1 MKNIFYMTVITV
13 LLTGCTLSKQ
23 SNTTVKT
30 DITPLPI
37 EETKPTTSETTTTTP
52 EPKTDTTTKPQI
64 DKKETTIPKTDTKD
78 TATTDEMTKE
88 LDALIDEI
96 VSGK

>member
-1 MKNIFYMTVITV
+1 MRYIFMISVAAILFTA
-13 LLTGCTLSKQ
+13 CTLQ
-23 SNTTVKT
+23 
-30 DITPLPI
+30 
-37 EETKPTTSETTTTTP
+37 KPTDTIVNTDKKPDLTIQEEVKPVEIPTTTP
-52 EPKTDTTTKPQI
+52 EKTTNTTTKPQI
-64 DKKETTIPKTDTKD
+64 DKKETTTPKTDTKD

>member
-1 MKNIFYMTVITV
+1 MAVVTV
-13 LLTGCTLSKQ
+13 LLVGCTLPKQ

-30 DITPLPI
+30 DTTPLPI
-37 EETKPTTSETTTTTP
+37 EEIKPTTNEATTTTP

-64 DKKETTIPKTDTKD
+64 DKKETTVPKTDTKD